1 MRPPLT
7 SSFRNRVAYGDCND
21 YKPAVPRLRTASSP
35 STPPPF
41 SLLQQL
47 EGWFDAAGL
56 ADDNIVDAVVVAAA
70 VAVVASYFVGAAD
83 AVDVVVVAVDVAAA
97 AVVVDLVVELIQQI
111 NFLERCW
118 CCCRWDSD
126 YNSTASFRESLN
138 SSNGRTAVESFDNI
152 HSSLVRQQD
161 SGWSADK
168 SD

>member
-1 MRPPLT
+1 M
-7 SSFRNRVAYGDCND
+7 
-21 YKPAVPRLRTASSP
+21 
-35 STPPPF
+35 
-41 SLLQQL
+41 
-47 EGWFDAAGL
+47 

-83 AVDVVVVAVDVAAA
+83 AVDVVAVDVVAVDVAAA

-111 NFLERCW
+111 NFLEHYW